1 MDSEDRAPARKTSR
15 PRHDLFSDNSDF
27 SDVSFQDSK
36 MEEMRNLGISRHLLS
51 ATPSPSR
58 FPKRSQMRAGKH
70 VLPEESPVLGSRPW
84 LSSGAPPT
92 PASRARADA
101 ALTRLAQIET
111 RILSRRARA
120 GLPPSEVGAG
130 ANDDSLPEE
139 AEETPPRGTAAVPP
153 RNTGSA
159 PQKHARELPAP
170 ASRGRYG
177 AGSRFLKKKELPA
190 VNIPTAVQLGK
201 GRSFPAPKEKE
212 PTRTFDSP
220 DSDGEEMKVLL
231 GSLTESSREKENQGF
246 TSTKVSKRKRTKRFS
261 KDDSMLTL
269 PGEELFS
276 PRLSGTPQL
285 PTPPSSGRTLSDSGS
300 RTPSPPTRDPGSLA
314 SDPGTRS
321 RSPSTRGRTPP
332 GSSPGWSE
340 AVPSGAEASEAASDS
355 LEDFRI
361 NIFSLD
367 DLPPAASESPDLEQQ
382 EESAQRGKPSPPGSR
397 AEAPARPGAPGRAQA
412 RSMAVAAKATSA
424 GQGGPPTKS
433 EVSELLS
440 GESAA
445 SRTSASGDSAAST
458 VSSEQSEDFEGSPSP
473 TTSEPAGCC
482 QAPPA
487 RSLGAS
493 SELTSSLERD
503 APRLPPQP
511 DRRWAQEVIRVIVK
525 EKAVQT
531 PEPAFCS
538 QWTRAAG
545 PAALNPAP
553 EGTYADPT
561 PVTSHVVSADA
572 IEALTTYSPA
582 AFALHDLLRQ
592 QLSLTRQFLE
602 ASRQL
607 HGSVLRALDED
618 SFHYHSLEEAK
629 EFIRHHRPAPLT
641 LEDAL
646 EQVREEP

>member
-1 MDSEDRAPARKTSR
+1 MDGQRGQRTAPARKTSR

-170 ASRGRYG
+170 ASRG
-177 AGSRFLKKKELPA
+177 
-190 VNIPTAVQLGK
+190 
-201 GRSFPAPKEKE
+201 
-212 PTRTFDSP
+212 
-220 DSDGEEMKVLL
+220 SDGEEMKVLL